1 MNRTA
6 CQALDSSGRF
16 GPYLKGKRLEILGNF
31 SFLCTVN
38 ILPPL
43 PTLSCRLRSV
53 FPPLGA
59 RTHPCLLATLFDL
72 RCRPHCLW
80 EYQRIT
86 ADYNVSWPAG
96 EVGTYFLRAWFVLFS
111 HKCGGKHRSRRPA
124 VKSLNSGAQT
134 NILPPEVKGFCPRAS
149 GLLVAVGSFN
159 CRTPQVQWLSSLLH
173 VNHLHQCYLS
183 WHVGKKQ

>member
-6 CQALDSSGRF
+6 CQALDSSSCF
-16 GPYLKGKRLEILGNF
+16 GPYLKGKRLQILGNF

-43 PTLSCRLRSV
+43 PTLSCRLQSV

-59 RTHPCLLATLFDL
+59 RTHPCLLAPLFDL

-111 HKCGGKHRSRRPA
+111 VWGKASIQKA
-124 VKSLNSGAQT
+124 
-134 NILPPEVKGFCPRAS
+134 ILPPEVKGFCPRAL

-173 VNHLHQCYLS
+173 VNHSHQCYLS